1 MNGLALLLE
10 WRGWEG
16 KKEGKREDKIVG
28 KRVVRSEGKKGN
40 KSESTRD
47 HMKREVG
54 GALGLITDSIE
65 FC

>member
-1 MNGLALLLE
+1 MI
-10 WRGWEG
+10 
-16 KKEGKREDKIVG
+16 KE
-28 KRVVRSEGKKGN
+28 GN

-65 FC
+65 FCL